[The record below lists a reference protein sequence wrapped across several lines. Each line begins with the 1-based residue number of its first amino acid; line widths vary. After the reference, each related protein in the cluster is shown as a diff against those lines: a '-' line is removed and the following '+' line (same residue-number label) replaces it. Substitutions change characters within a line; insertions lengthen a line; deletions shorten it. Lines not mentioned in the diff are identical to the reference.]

1 MHDERQLLV
10 EPQPLRQL
18 AKAGWLES
26 LKNAFIDVQHWERE
40 QSLHAW
46 FCVEYCG
53 THEPPPP
60 PPASKA
66 TEPESR
72 PVEPPPV
79 ELSWTEPASIVPES
93 GATDPASARTVEAS
107 RAIAP
112 EAITSPTGSSPAT
125 SPVAQAT
132 EKSVDAASATETED
146 HVAYFTGRSDTS
158 NWQKGQR
165 VCTLCE
171 SPARR
176 AAAASELRYWRT
188 NTVNASPPSSWS
200 AGRTSR
206 TCLPAENSLRSASF
220 SAPVP

>member
-1 MHDERQLLV
+1 MAPH
-10 EPQPLRQL
+10 PLRQL
-18 AKAGWLES
+18 AKAGWFES
-26 LKNAFIDVQHWERE
+26 LKNAFMDVQHWERE

-53 THEPPPP
+53 THPPPP

-66 TEPESR
+66 TEPESW

-79 ELSWTEPASIVPES
+79 ELSWTEPASLVPES
-93 GATDPASARTVEAS
+93 CATDPASARTVEAS
-107 RAIAP
+107 RPIAP
-112 EAITSPTGSSPAT
+112 EAIASPTGSSPAT

-132 EKSVDAASATETED
+132 EKSADAASATETEV
-146 HVAYFTGRSDTS
+146 HVACFTARSDTS
-158 NWQKGQR
+158 NWRKGQCVR
-165 VCTLCE
+165 TLCE
-171 SPARR
+171 SPAQR
-176 AAAASELRYWRT
+176 AAPAGELRYWRT
-188 NTVNASPPSSWS
+188 STVNASPPSSWS